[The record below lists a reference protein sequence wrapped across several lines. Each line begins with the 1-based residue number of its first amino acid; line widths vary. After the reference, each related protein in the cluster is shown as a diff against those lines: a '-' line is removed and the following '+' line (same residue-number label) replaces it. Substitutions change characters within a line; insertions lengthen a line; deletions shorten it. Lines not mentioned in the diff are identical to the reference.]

1 MNEEEQAIT
10 PSRDKQVTMTIRRTT
25 LEELKEKLGKEDG
38 VSWDYLLRQ
47 LLKKA
52 GY

>member
-1 MNEEEQAIT
+1 MTAPN
-10 PSRDKQVTMTIRRTT
+10 RDNQVTMTIKRTT
-25 LEELKEKLGKEDG
+25 MEELKQKLGKEDG
-38 VSWDYLLRQ
+38 ISWDYLLRQ

>member
-1 MNEEEQAIT
+1 MTN
-10 PSRDKQVTMTIRRTT
+10 RDNQVTMTIKRTT
-25 LEELKEKLGKEDG
+25 MEELKKKLGKEDG
-38 VSWDYLLRQ
+38 ISWDYLLRQ

>member
-1 MNEEEQAIT
+1 MNDQERYKN
-10 PSRDKQVTMTIRRTT
+10 SKVTITIRRTT
-25 LEELKEKLGKEDG
+25 FEELKEKLGKDDG
-38 VSWDYLLRQ
+38 ISWDYLLRQ

>member
-1 MNEEEQAIT
+1 MTT
-10 PSRDKQVTMTIRRTT
+10 PSRDNQVTMTIKRTT
-25 LEELKEKLGKEDG
+25 MEELKQKLGKEDG
-38 VSWDYLLRQ
+38 ISWDYLLRQ

>member
-1 MNEEEQAIT
+1 MTAN
-10 PSRDKQVTMTIRRTT
+10 RDNQVTMTIKRTT
-25 LEELKEKLGKEDG
+25 MEELKQKLGKEDG
-38 VSWDYLLRQ
+38 ISWDYLLRQ